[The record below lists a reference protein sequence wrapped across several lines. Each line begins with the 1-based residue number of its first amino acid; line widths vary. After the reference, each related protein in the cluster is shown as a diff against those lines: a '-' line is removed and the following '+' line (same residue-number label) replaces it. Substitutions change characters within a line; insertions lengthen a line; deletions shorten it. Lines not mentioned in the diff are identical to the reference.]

1 MTMLFLVPPL
11 RLYITLCP
19 VGYTHIINTQYI
31 INMVTRGLIFL
42 QFFNTELVTAA
53 LQLLRN
59 CFSVAERVQGA
70 GEEKKNLHLG
80 LK

>member
-1 MTMLFLVPPL
+1 
-11 RLYITLCP
+11 
-19 VGYTHIINTQYI
+19 
-31 INMVTRGLIFL
+31 MVTQGLVFF

-59 CFSVAERVQGA
+59 CFSVAKSFQGA